1 MMFLL
6 GMFIGGIVGLF
17 IISALTVG
25 KISDC
30 ESHEEYLRKKL
41 EFRIHGNKNVDN

>member
-1 MMFLL
+1 MMFFL
-6 GMFIGGIVGLF
+6 GAFVGGVLGLF

-30 ESHEEYLRKKL
+30 KNHEEYLRRKL
-41 EFRIHGNKNVDN
+41 EFRMRGKNADD